1 MKMID
6 LLRHPDATA
15 SVRKE
20 VGIQKMLNN
29 KHILRLYGK
38 RTECD
43 VEYIFLEYAV
53 GGELFDRIG
62 GYIYSDS

>member
-6 LLRHPDATA
+6 LLRHPDAKV

-20 VGIQKMLNN
+20 VGIQRLLNN
-29 KHILRLYGK
+29 KHILRFYGQ

-43 VEYIFLEYAV
+43 IEYIFLEYAV

-62 GYIYSDS
+62 

>member
-6 LLRHPDATA
+6 LLRHPDAKV

-43 VEYIFLEYAV
+43 IEYIFLEYAV

-62 GYIYSDS
+62 T

>member
-6 LLRHPDATA
+6 LLRHPDAKA
-15 SVRKE
+15 SVKKE
-20 VGIQKMLNN
+20 VAIQKILNH

-38 RTECD
+38 RTECE

-62 GYIYSDS
+62 